1 MPKPSV
7 VKPEG
12 SEVIADEVLDGR
24 RRRTFSVQF
33 KRRILEQATACENHG
48 DIAVLLRKHGLYS
61 SHLAQWRAQFS
72 EGGNAALAAKPA
84 GRKPRQDIKDRR
96 IAELER
102 QLAKLTSRL
111 DLSEKLVALQKKAQE
126 LFAALASA
134 GACQGSCR
142 LKVHAATRVSVRLNG
157 TTASR
162 SGLSVTAPI
171 GVQLRVVVVQ
181 RRGWRWRA
189 A

>member
-134 GACQGSCR
+134 ET
-142 LKVHAATRVSVRLNG
+142 TR
-157 TTASR
+157 
-162 SGLSVTAPI
+162 
-171 GVQLRVVVVQ
+171 
-181 RRGWRWRA
+181 
-189 A
+189 